1 MDDSEIISIRHCYAD
16 YNNTTLY
23 KICCKDETVQDMYI
37 GHTIN
42 FEKRINSHMNN
53 SKTSLTKVY
62 EFIRN
67 HGGWDNWNMVIL
79 GKYKCKNRGQAA
91 RIEWFWW
98 NKLGGSLN
106 SVSPGMNYIRRDML
120 RNNIDS
126 TSYVDVIELLCK
138 RQD

>member
-1 MDDSEIISIRHCYAD
+1 MIVKSLVLDIVMLT
-16 YNNTTLY
+16 TTLY

-53 SKTSLTKVY
+53 CKTSLTKVY

-138 RQD
+138 RQY

>member
-1 MDDSEIISIRHCYAD
+1 MIVKSLVLDIVMLT
-16 YNNTTLY
+16 TTLY

-138 RQD
+138 RQY